1 MSDCTFCDIVSGEG
15 PAEVVFEDELTL
27 AFMDIVPYTD
37 GHTLVIPKRH
47 SADIFEL
54 EQPEADAVWRTTIR
68 LAHAIRD
75 ALSPA
80 GLTVRQANGRVA
92 DQHIMHFHIHL
103 IPRDQREKR
112 GSLTQIGEFAERIR
126 AALGRSDPRTPTS

>member
-1 MSDCTFCDIVSGEG
+1 MSDCTFCDIVSGDG

-27 AFMDIVPYTD
+27 AFMDIIPYTD

-47 SADIFEL
+47 AADIFEL
-54 EQPEADAVWRTTIR
+54 EEPDAGAVWRTTIR
-68 LAHAIRD
+68 LAHAIRA
-75 ALSPA
+75 ALSPE

-103 IPRDQREKR
+103 IPRNQHEKR
-112 GSLTQIGEFAERIR
+112 GSLTKIAEFAERIR
-126 AALGRSDPRTPTS
+126 GALDR